1 MGFVSKDRV
10 CGWRSQSGAVC
21 RPASGSGLRTPL
33 ANVPCGW
40 VKSASARGGLVR
52 SLFAGLDG
60 KAFEVMEVA
69 GAEAWLEG

>member
-1 MGFVSKDRV
+1 MLADGVRARV
-10 CGWRSQSGAVC
+10 QCAGL
-21 RPASGSGLRTPL
+21 PACSGLRTAL